1 MQKQHTHSQKAKV
14 PSKGCVV
21 GFLALFSGG
30 SSCWTLGRG
39 AGIVDSIPFHFPTEE
54 GSYVKYHTIS
64 PTTWSGRDSLGVGI
78 PHWGQPVRDHGH
90 LKSLKKTQEKT
101 VADGK
106 RYKQCS
112 YDIFHAF
119 FHVYVSHVYV
129 SWVIWM
135 WDESHIPFWPYS
147 SPCSPNKQWSQW
159 SLRKLVPLI
168 RWWTFHAYLHFTRL
182 CFDAPKPPTKN
193 ISQTQRTHRCAVL
206 PFRGGKN
213 WRLPRQVDEL
223 DQRFARIFLLNTVSR
238 CAKCKEY
245 LPRMST
251 CHH

>member
-1 MQKQHTHSQKAKV
+1 MWNITRFHQ
-14 PSKGCVV
+14 P
-21 GFLALFSGG
+21 
-30 SSCWTLGRG
+30 LGR
-39 AGIVDSIPFHFPTEE
+39 AGTVWQREFPTEGNLSE
-54 GSYVKYHTIS
+54 IMV
-64 PTTWSGRDSLGVGI
+64 TWS
-78 PHWGQPVRDHGH
+78 HC
-90 LKSLKKTQEKT
+90 KKNAGENCCWWKEVQTMFIWQFS
-101 VADGK
+101 
-106 RYKQCS
+106 C
-112 YDIFHAF
+112 F

-168 RWWTFHAYLHFTRL
+168 WWWTFHAYLHFTRL

-193 ISQTQRTHRCAVL
+193 ISQTQRTHRCAAL

-223 DQRFARIFLLNTVSR
+223 DQRFARIFVKHGIQMRKMYRIFTPDVDLSPLNNW
-238 CAKCKEY
+238 
-245 LPRMST
+245 
-251 CHH
+251 